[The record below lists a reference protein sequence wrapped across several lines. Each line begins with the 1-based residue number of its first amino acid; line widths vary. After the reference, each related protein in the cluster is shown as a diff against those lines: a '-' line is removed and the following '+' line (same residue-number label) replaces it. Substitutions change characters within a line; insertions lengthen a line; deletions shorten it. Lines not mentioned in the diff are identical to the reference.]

1 MENKSK
7 QNYHCGYVA
16 IVGAPN
22 VGKSTLIN
30 LIVGKKISA
39 VTSKPQTTRHKIV
52 GITTTDEYQII
63 FIDTPGVLQPA
74 YLLHEVMLKQTKA
87 SIDNADSIIFMLDAS
102 LDERSDMNLQTTAFN
117 ILKKTDKNIIP
128 VLNKADLLSQIIL
141 EKRTKYLKDLY
152 GFKEIIPIS
161 AKNDEGTKGM
171 MDIVVSTLP
180 EHPPFYP
187 SDMISEHSER
197 FFVAEI
203 IREKIFEKYQEEI
216 PYSTTVDIVEF
227 KEQEG
232 RKDVINAEIYVE
244 KDQQKGILIGKKGL
258 ALKAVGE
265 EARKEIEL
273 FLERPVYLQLYVKVR
288 EKWREQQKWLKR
300 LGYDNY

>member
-1 MENKSK
+1 VEIKLKNIF
-7 QNYHCGYVA
+7 HCGYVA
-16 IVGAPN
+16 IIGAPN

-30 LIVGKKISA
+30 QLVGRKISA

-52 GITTTDEYQII
+52 GIMTSDDFQII

-74 YLLHEVMLKQTKA
+74 YLLHEVMLKQTKV

-102 LDERSDMNLQTTAFN
+102 MDERSDMNLQTIAFN
-117 ILKKTDKNIIP
+117 LLKKTGKKIIP
-128 VLNKADLLSQIIL
+128 ILNKADLLGPTIL
-141 EKRTKYLKDLY
+141 EKRKKYLENLY
-152 GFKEIIPIS
+152 GYEDIIPIS
-161 AKNDEGTKGM
+161 ALKNDGISIM
-171 MDIVVSTLP
+171 IDRVVATLP

-187 SDMISEHSER
+187 PEMISEHSER

-203 IREKIFEKYQEEI
+203 IREKIFEMYQEEI

-258 ALKAVGE
+258 ALKQVGE
-265 EARKEIEL
+265 EARKDIEI

-288 EKWREQQKWLKR
+288 EKWREQHKWLKR
-300 LGYDNY
+300 LGYGL